1 MMYLFNLVSI
11 VLGITA
17 WIFGSFAASAN
28 DVRKS
33 HGYSVPSFSAC
44 GISLVS
50 QFLEIGR
57 RSALYDY
64 TAIEDTIRGVII
76 AAVVLVAV
84 TIGLNVM
91 AFMRREERG

>member
-11 VLGITA
+11 ILGIIA
-17 WIFGSFAASAN
+17 WILGSFAASTKN
-28 DVRKS
+28 IRKS
-33 HGYSVPSFSAC
+33 HGLSVASFSAC

-57 RSALYDY
+57 RAALYDY

-76 AAVVLVAV
+76 VAAVLVAV

-91 AFMRREERG
+91 AFMRGDEI

>member
-1 MMYLFNLVSI
+1 MMYLFNLLSI

-17 WIFGSFAASAN
+17 WILGSFSASAK
-28 DVRKS
+28 DSKKS
-33 HGYSVPSFSAC
+33 HGLSVASFSAC

-57 RSALYDY
+57 RAALYDY

-91 AFMRREERG
+91 AFMRREEI

>member
-1 MMYLFNLVSI
+1 MMYLFNLISI

-17 WIFGSFAASAN
+17 WVLGSFSASAK
-28 DVRKS
+28 DIRKS
-33 HGYSVPSFSAC
+33 HGLSVASFSAC

-57 RSALYDY
+57 RAALYDY

-76 AAVVLVAV
+76 AAAVLVAV

-91 AFMRREERG
+91 AFMRREKI

>member
-1 MMYLFNLVSI
+1 MMYLFNLISI

-17 WIFGSFAASAN
+17 WVLGSFSASAK
-28 DVRKS
+28 DSGKS
-33 HGYSVPSFSAC
+33 HGLSVASFSAC

-57 RSALYDY
+57 RAALYDY

-76 AAVVLVAV
+76 AAAVLVAV

-91 AFMRREERG
+91 AFMRREEI